1 MQYEFLKAKF
11 QKDVC
16 SMIPF
21 VQIFKIQNNAVQIFM
36 DAYLFNTI
44 IKVWRENMYTNL
56 RRVVTSGNSEN
67 KMAQHRVQNFKIK
80 ILSKKW

>member
-1 MQYEFLKAKF
+1 
-11 QKDVC
+11 
-16 SMIPF
+16 
-21 VQIFKIQNNAVQIFM
+21 M

-44 IKVWRENMYTNL
+44 IKVWMENMYTNL

-67 KMAQHRVQNFKIK
+67 KMAQHHVQNFKIK

>member
-1 MQYEFLKAKF
+1 
-11 QKDVC
+11 
-16 SMIPF
+16 
-21 VQIFKIQNNAVQIFM
+21 M